1 MSTALLRME
10 DYNGLRS
17 SHVQA
22 VESKR
27 LGYFKHILNVEFV
40 DTFLKFIPDIRKLQE
55 FVYAIDCLTEISR
68 SSSFPSGR
76 MLNNVDITEKA
87 AGKFN
92 ELRWL
97 TRDQSFLGCQVS
109 ADTAEYIEEFFSYEY
124 PRLFGELFDK
134 ARLPFATF
142 ALDGVWYNMTF
153 QRSFNKLRTHSA
165 IKLISADRSKEVYLP
180 FLRARTGV

>member
-1 MSTALLRME
+1 MTEALRKME

-17 SHVQA
+17 VPVQV
-22 VESKR
+22 VETKR
-27 LGYFKHILNVEFV
+27 MGYFKHILNVEFV
-40 DTFLKFIPDIRKLQE
+40 DTFLKFIPDVRKLQE

-76 MLNNVDITEKA
+76 MLNNADITEKA
-87 AGKFN
+87 ANKFN

-124 PRLFGELFDK
+124 PRLLGELFDK
-134 ARLPFATF
+134 SRLPFATF
-142 ALDGVWYNMTF
+142 SLDGVWYNMTF
-153 QRSFNKLRTHSA
+153 NRSFNKLRTHSA